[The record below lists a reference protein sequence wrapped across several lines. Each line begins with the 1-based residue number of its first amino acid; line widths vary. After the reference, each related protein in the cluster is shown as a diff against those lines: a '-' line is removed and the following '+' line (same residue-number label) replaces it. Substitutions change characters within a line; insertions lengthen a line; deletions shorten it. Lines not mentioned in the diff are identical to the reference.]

1 MVQPLSQQRFQDPAL
16 VSRTTGVTPAIGMQ
30 GVAPR
35 PPQPGGSFS
44 SDPCLSHPCRS
55 PAACCKAGLELSS
68 DDSFQMKL
76 PPVVKYEI
84 KKREM
89 WFVLQPGIIRALW
102 LCPVHVVTYTG
113 MAKPPAPSS
122 TRCSKSPFQVSTLT
136 PPKGKPQSPPKA
148 DEFRRSGSPSLCLH
162 AKGGRTVLPGKQL
175 LLEVPLLLCSAWG
188 YEPSVSSRKKKYK

>member
-1 MVQPLSQQRFQDPAL
+1 MAGHTPGAGSRVWVSKCKEVRSLACGRARRCIYCLSGAASHLKFMVQPLSQQRFQDPAL

-89 WFVLQPGIIRALW
+89 WFVLQPSIIRAPW

-113 MAKPPAPSS
+113 VANPLAPSS
-122 TRCSKSPFQVSTLT
+122 PRYPLLQVSFSSLHSHTPKREAPK
-136 PPKGKPQSPPKA
+136 PPKS
-148 DEFRRSGSPSLCLH
+148 
-162 AKGGRTVLPGKQL
+162 
-175 LLEVPLLLCSAWG
+175 
-188 YEPSVSSRKKKYK
+188 